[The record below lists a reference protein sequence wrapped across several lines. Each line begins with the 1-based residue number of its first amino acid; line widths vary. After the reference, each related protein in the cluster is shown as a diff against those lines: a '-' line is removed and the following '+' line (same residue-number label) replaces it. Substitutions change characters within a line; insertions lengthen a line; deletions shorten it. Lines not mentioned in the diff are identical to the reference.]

1 MEQLMLFNNEEFGQV
16 RVVRVD
22 NKEMFCATDIAK
34 ALGYSKPNDAVNQHC
49 KKDGTVKYSITDSL
63 GRQQMANFINEGNV
77 YRLIVRSK
85 LPSAEKFEKWVFE
98 EVLPQIRQTGGYI
111 SVSEQDDEETLLA
124 KALIIAQKTIEKK
137 TQIIAQQKQVIEYQ
151 EPLVELAKKRLDKNG
166 LISITDATKTFN
178 LKRGKITKWAK
189 DNDYLHKT
197 LNEVNIKGND
207 YFRVYDNAGYKCVGV
222 TEEGIQLINKNLD
235 DINSL

>member
-22 NKEMFCATDIAK
+22 NKEMFVARDIAL
-34 ALGYSKPNDAVNQHC
+34 ALGYSDTSQAIRNHC
-49 KKDGTVKYSITDSL
+49 KGVVETTAPTKGGKQVMKVI
-63 GRQQMANFINEGNV
+63 GEGDV
-77 YRLIVRSK
+77 YRLIIRSK

-111 SVSEQDDEETLLA
+111 PVSEQDDEEALLA

-189 DNDYLHKT
+189 DNGYLHKT